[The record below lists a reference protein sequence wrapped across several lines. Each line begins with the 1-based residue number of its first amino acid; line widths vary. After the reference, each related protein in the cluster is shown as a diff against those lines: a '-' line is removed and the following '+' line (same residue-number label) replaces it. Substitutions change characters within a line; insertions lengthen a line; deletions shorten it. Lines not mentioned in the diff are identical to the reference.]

1 MTALN
6 NRETAKLRT
15 VLRQAILVL
24 MVSREAVSK
33 IKIEAAFFIL
43 TLESKI
49 FESLVF

>member
-1 MTALN
+1 MSFRFN
-6 NRETAKLRT
+6 KNIGVYGR
-15 VLRQAILVL
+15 ILKQK
-24 MVSREAVSK
+24 EAVSK